1 MRNFAK
7 RRTSASRQK
16 GVVLLISLIML
27 VAMTMAG
34 VALMRSVDTSVAVA
48 GNLAFKEASVMSA
61 DLGIQAAARQLE
73 VSNVGATLYNTNTG
87 AGYFS
92 SQPFIEPDW
101 FDLASWNDGV
111 LLNSGTPDSAGN
123 VIRYVIHRMCTVPD
137 VPWDDP
143 NNQCG
148 KFKTTAAASGGSKS
162 TTALPIEGPPMLY
175 YRITARVDGP
185 RNTVSVVQT
194 SVLLSIGS

>member
-1 MRNFAK
+1 MRTMPM
-7 RRTSASRQK
+7 RRFPASRQQ

-34 VALMRSVDTSVAVA
+34 VALMRSVDTAVVVS
-48 GNLAFKEASVMSA
+48 GNLAFKQSAIQSA
-61 DLGIQAAARQLE
+61 DVGIQTAARQLE
-73 VSNVGATLYNTNTG
+73 VSNVGATLYNSNTG

-92 SQPFIEPDW
+92 ARPIIEPDW
-101 FDLASWNDGV
+101 FDLASWTDGV
-111 LLNSGTPDSAGN
+111 LVNAGTPDSSGN
-123 VIRYVIHRMCTVPD
+123 VVRYVIHRMCTVSD

-143 NNQCG
+143 LNQCG
-148 KFKTTAAASGGSKS
+148 KFKTTASAAGGSKS

-194 SVLLSIGS
+194 SVLLAIGS